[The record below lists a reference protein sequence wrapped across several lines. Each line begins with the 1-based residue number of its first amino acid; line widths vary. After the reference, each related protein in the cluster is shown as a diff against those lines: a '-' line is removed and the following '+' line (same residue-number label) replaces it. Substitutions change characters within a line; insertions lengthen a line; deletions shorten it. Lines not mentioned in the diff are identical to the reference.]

1 MRECLEQHKV
11 AIMMMMVYYSN
22 LHLGKWASRSMKELD
37 LEMFRNMV
45 KDFNLIDPQAPT
57 CRSLNE
63 LDSVFVV
70 RACACSAAV
79 FSKKEET
86 CRIVAWDGGFVGVLS
101 CRC

>member
-22 LHLGKWASRSMKELD
+22 LRLGRWSSRTMKALD

-63 LDSVFVV
+63 LVSVFVV
-70 RACACSAAV
+70 RPASACLLYTSPSPRDRQKSRMPSSA
-79 FSKKEET
+79 
-86 CRIVAWDGGFVGVLS
+86 
-101 CRC
+101 